1 MTDDLK
7 EVTVEDMSLPGVV
20 MDMVERQVINTV
32 MQMVTPTGV
41 AIEVEVSILSMA
53 KGEKKETYLEPR
65 IIPGAA
71 IKADILGDAVRGAL
85 SQGT

>member
-53 KGEKKETYLEPR
+53 KGEKHETYLEPR
-65 IIPGAA
+65 MIPSVP
-71 IKADILGDAVRGAL
+71 KADILGDAVRGVL